1 MMRANVLAAGGQ
13 ILPDVTRGRRQE
25 RAVCVSWGAAIVARV
40 PGIWQNLQLGAPEI
54 ARLAMDRINTARVAL
69 LGTLRADASPRIS
82 PVEPYFA
89 QGQLLVGAMTW
100 SRKAADLLRD
110 PRYVLHS
117 AVTGPD
123 SGEGE
128 LKLYGPA
135 AEAGQD
141 LRGAAA
147 GAWWSAWP
155 ADKAIVFSLRIEQA
169 VFIEWDTGQGVMTVH
184 RWSPGSRYSQTSRT
198 YP

>member
-1 MMRANVLAAGGQ
+1 M
-13 ILPDVTRGRRQE
+13 
-25 RAVCVSWGAAIVARV
+25 SWGAAILTRV
-40 PGIWQNLQLGAPEI
+40 PGIWQDLELGAPKI
-54 ARLAMDRINTARVAL
+54 ARLGMERISTARVAL
-69 LGTLRADASPRIS
+69 LGTLRADGSPRIS
-82 PVEPYFA
+82 PVEPYFV

-100 SRKAADLLRD
+100 SRKVADLLRD

-128 LKLYGPA
+128 LKLHGPA
-135 AEAGQD
+135 VEGGQD

-169 VFIEWDTGQGVMTVH
+169 AFIEWDTGQGVMTVH
-184 RWSPGSRYSQTSRT
+184 RWSPGSGYSHTSRT

>member
-1 MMRANVLAAGGQ
+1 
-13 ILPDVTRGRRQE
+13 
-25 RAVCVSWGAAIVARV
+25 V
-40 PGIWQNLQLGAPEI
+40 PGIWQDLELGAPEI
-54 ARLAMDRINTARVAL
+54 ARLGMDRISAARVAL

-82 PVEPYFA
+82 PVEPYFVE
-89 QGQLLVGAMTW
+89 GQLLVGAMTW

-110 PRYVLHS
+110 PRYVLDS

-128 LKLYGPA
+128 LKLYGSA
-135 AEAGQD
+135 VEVGQD
-141 LRGAAA
+141 LRGATA

-169 VFIEWDTGQGVMTVH
+169 AFIEWDTEHGLMTVH
-184 RWSPGSRYSQTSRT
+184 RWFPGSGYDQTNRT